1 MKAQSI
7 ISAPLIANYI
17 LKLKVKKIYGKM
29 LVVLNCHL
37 RWNFSSKWITKTP
50 ATDSS
55 HLGQRL
61 RWPEPQ
67 CGRHQQGWHHLARHG
82 KSTQSAFYTTSN
94 WVVSILPRNCETLRW
109 KKTSKFD
116 LEFAWILSLWT
127 ICLGP
132 RGRAAH
138 WEKLGM
144 TNNEMIKP
152 VYHVAPFS
160 LLLEVFTE

>member
-1 MKAQSI
+1 MPLEMKS
-7 ISAPLIANYI
+7 
-17 LKLKVKKIYGKM
+17 
-29 LVVLNCHL
+29 
-37 RWNFSSKWITKTP
+37 SSKKNHKNP

-55 HLGQRL
+55 QLGQWL

-109 KKTSKFD
+109 KETSKFD